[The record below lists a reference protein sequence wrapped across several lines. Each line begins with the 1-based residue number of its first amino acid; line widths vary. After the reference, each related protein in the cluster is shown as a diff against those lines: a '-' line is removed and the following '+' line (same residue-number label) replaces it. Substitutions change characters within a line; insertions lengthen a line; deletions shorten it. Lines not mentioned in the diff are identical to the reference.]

1 MHPNI
6 PLLRVTTAL
15 FGLLVG
21 ATVFA
26 QTSNNVRDLIF
37 INAQHPRI
45 LIDMNQPIVYLED
58 GSVELSCVPLSS
70 DPTKCFD
77 NVIVDPRSPRVT
89 LTSSSLPIA
98 PGTTDVYQVASG
110 QSFAVFRS
118 VSNSA
123 DVCVPT
129 VEGVATVT
137 GWNNT
142 TGASASSPVSITV
155 ASTRDITLAVKC
167 YNQYGAPS
175 QPTRRTYRV
184 VR

>member
-1 MHPNI
+1 MR
-6 PLLRVTTAL
+6 LTTRIIRTAVAL
-15 FGLLVG
+15 AGLSLSVSAFG
-21 ATVFA
+21 
-26 QTSNNVRDLIF
+26 QTSNNVRDLVF
-37 INAQHPRI
+37 TNAQHPRI
-45 LIDMNQPIVYLED
+45 LVDMNQPIVYLED
-58 GSVELSCVPLSS
+58 GSVEMTCVPLSS
-70 DPTKCFD
+70 DPTKCYD

-98 PGTTDVYQVASG
+98 PGTTDVYQVSSG
-110 QSFAVFRS
+110 QAFSVFRS
-118 VSNSA
+118 VTNTA

-142 TGASASSPVSITV
+142 TGSSASSSVSITV
-155 ASTRDITLAVKC
+155 STTRDIVLAVRC
-167 YNQYGAPS
+167 YNQYGASS